1 MTLSIFEGD
10 LSGLP
15 GDFIVSSGYRLETE
29 QSIVFNGES
38 PLEFAVESKE

>member
-1 MTLSIFEGD
+1 MTIPIFEGD

-15 GDFIVSSGYRLETE
+15 GDFTVYSGYRLETE

-38 PLEFAVESKE
+38 PLKFAVKSKE